1 MRFLGLAEMIVLG
14 ITLIAAGLILACG
27 SVIFRFFSTEVPAS
41 SEASPVEEPFRI
53 DDQMWRRQQDE
64 VLEDISLPAEHVPT
78 DRKRRD
84 E

>member
-1 MRFLGLAEMIVLG
+1 MIALG
-14 ITLIAAGLILACG
+14 ITLIAAGLTLVWG
-27 SVIFRFFSTEVPAS
+27 SVIFRFFRTDEPAF
-41 SEASPVEEPFRI
+41 SEASPIEEPFRI

-64 VLEDISLPAEHVPT
+64 LLEDSSSLPAEYAPT